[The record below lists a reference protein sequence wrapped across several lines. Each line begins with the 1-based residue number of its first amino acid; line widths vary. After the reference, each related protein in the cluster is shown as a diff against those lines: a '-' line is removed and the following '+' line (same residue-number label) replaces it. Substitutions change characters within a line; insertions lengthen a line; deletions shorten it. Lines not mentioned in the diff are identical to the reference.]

1 MDLRDAIGIEYLPR
15 MPRHPE
21 EVTRWILKV
30 QNAIPQLMNIPNGGA
45 AAAQDDEYSQ
55 RSGYQDA
62 CPADQRS
69 GYQDACPADRRVEY
83 QDARPADRRVEY
95 QDARPADRDVRGDPA
110 VNSTLDYDAYSV
122 VRNEADQCRTR
133 SRGQVGL
140 LSWD

>member
-1 MDLRDAIGIEYLPR
+1 

-30 QNAIPQLMNIPNGGA
+30 QNAIPQLMNIPNGG

-69 GYQDACPADRRVEY
+69 GYQDACPADR
-83 QDARPADRRVEY
+83 
-95 QDARPADRDVRGDPA
+95 DVRGDPA

-122 VRNEADQCRTR
+122 VRNEADQ
-133 SRGQVGL
+133 
-140 LSWD
+140 

>member
-1 MDLRDAIGIEYLPR
+1 

-62 CPADQRS
+62 CPADQ
-69 GYQDACPADRRVEY
+69 
-83 QDARPADRRVEY
+83 
-95 QDARPADRDVRGDPA
+95 DVRGDPA

-122 VRNEADQCRTR
+122 VR
-133 SRGQVGL
+133 
-140 LSWD
+140 